1 MIGSI
6 FTSTAGMTTFS
17 EALDII
23 GNNVSNMNTP
33 GYKGQEMI
41 FQDLFYQNQT
51 GENRDGSNNTIQTG
65 AGSEIGATVIR
76 TNQGETR
83 ETSNDTDIAID
94 GNGFFILRDGTDT
107 YYSRAGRFEFNE
119 DQILVD
125 TTTGYKVAGIAE
137 DGSLENISIAG
148 DRLNPAQATT
158 YVNFE
163 GTLNSNIDD
172 GGTYSIPDDT
182 PQPDDA
188 KIFVYDS
195 MGNKHELDVKF
206 TKVGFVAG
214 STTQM
219 VWLVEVSEDGNVLA
233 TEELRFESG
242 SPMEEYNSMVVEL
255 RPGTGATA
263 DITFDFS
270 DTRMLSAASSTIAV
284 KDEDGIDGIP
294 YGSLVGIQFDEE
306 GNMTLHYSNGE
317 KLEGQQIALALF
329 NDVHA
334 LKLTGDNLFE
344 AIPGQT
350 PIISNPGNHGLGNV
364 LGGTIELSNVE
375 LSMEFSDII
384 IAQRGYQA
392 CSHLMNV
399 SNEMI
404 QQLFE
409 LGGKG

>member
-41 FQDLFYQNQT
+41 FKDLFYQNQT
-51 GENRDGSNNTIQTG
+51 GENRDGSNTTIQTG
-65 AGSEIGATVIR
+65 SGSEIGSTVIR

-83 ETSNDTDIAID
+83 ETSSDTDIAID
-94 GNGFFILRDGTDT
+94 GNGFFLLRDGTET

-119 DQILVD
+119 DQTLVD
-125 TTTGYKVAGIAE
+125 TTTGYKVAGITSDGNLE
-137 DGSLENISIAG
+137 DISIAG

-172 GGTYSIPDDT
+172 GNSYTIPTDT
-182 PQPDDA
+182 PNPDDA
-188 KIFVYDS
+188 KVIVYDS
-195 MGNKHELDVKF
+195 IGNKHELEIKF
-206 TKVGFVAG
+206 TKVGFVSG

-233 TEELRFESG
+233 TEEIRYESG
-242 SPMEEYNSMVVEL
+242 SPMEEYNSVLVEL

-263 DITFDFS
+263 DITLDLS

-284 KDEDGIDGIP
+284 KDDDGIDGIP
-294 YGSLVGIQFDEE
+294 FGSLVSIKFDEE
-306 GNMTLHYSNGE
+306 GKMTLQYSNGE
-317 KLEGQQIALALF
+317 EMAGQQIALALF

-334 LKLTGDNLFE
+334 LKLKGDNLYE
-344 AIPGQT
+344 AIAGQN
-350 PIISNPGNHGLGNV
+350 PIISNPGNQGLGNV
-364 LGGTIELSNVE
+364 IGGSIELSNVE

-409 LGGKG
+409 LGGNR